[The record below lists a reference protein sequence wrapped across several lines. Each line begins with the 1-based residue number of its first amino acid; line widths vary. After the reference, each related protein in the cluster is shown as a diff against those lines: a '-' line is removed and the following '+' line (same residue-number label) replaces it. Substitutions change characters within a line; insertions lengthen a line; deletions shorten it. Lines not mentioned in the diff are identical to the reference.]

1 MAIPTNHGAASVSV
15 MTSAR
20 QESIAVAATV
30 IPSLA
35 GKSVTGWT
43 HSFMML
49 GVAVAVVGVA
59 ASIFTGT
66 MMATVGFGALGVVSL
81 VGVFVAQSAMEG
93 EMLQNS
99 ISQLNE
105 QNAFLDDQ
113 TKKMDGAFKTIKKE
127 NEKLKATHGI
137 LEAKV
142 QMLEREN
149 TRLIKASKDLDV
161 ALHSLSESNK
171 SLEIKK
177 VTLEKKVGDFE
188 QYLRESL
195 GVLDHF
201 VGTNIEFASR
211 VRLFCG
217 AIKGLEDLEGN
228 IRSMVGSLE
237 DCVGENF
244 PDLKERLLLAKMI
257 SQNLK
262 MVLSEDKES
271 QRALIDDYSAQMA
284 IAERT
289 SKEFV
294 SYGESFDQS
303 IKGISDRQTQMIDVV
318 QNLERER
325 SELEE
330 MARLL
335 EMKRQQFIEEKQ
347 AFSHEVEALKA
358 LQEHFARLIG
368 GSVDTFDRK
377 IRERDEEYQRM
388 TLKLEAAEATLAT
401 MRAALGGSS

>member
-1 MAIPTNHGAASVSV
+1 MSIPNAHSAANVSV
-15 MTSAR
+15 LASAR
-20 QESIAVAATV
+20 QESAAVAAAV

-35 GKSVTGWT
+35 GRSVTGWT

-49 GVAVAVVGVA
+49 GVAVAIVGVA

-127 NEKLKATHGI
+127 NEKLKATHGV
-137 LEAKV
+137 LEAKIV
-142 QMLEREN
+142 MLEKEN
-149 TRLIKASKDLDV
+149 TRLMKASKDLDV
-161 ALHSLSESNK
+161 ALHSLSESNR
-171 SLEIKK
+171 SLEVKK

-195 GVLDHF
+195 AVLDHF

-217 AIKGLEDLEGN
+217 AIKGLEDVEGSV
-228 IRSMVGSLE
+228 RTMVGSLE
-237 DCVGENF
+237 DCVGGNF
-244 PDLKERLLLAKMI
+244 SDLRERLSLVKMI
-257 SQNLK
+257 SQDLK
-262 MVLSEDKES
+262 IVIDQDKVL

-289 SKEFV
+289 SKEFA
-294 SYGESFDQS
+294 SYGQSFDQS
-303 IKGISDRQTQMIDVV
+303 IGKISDRQTDMLVV
-318 QNLERER
+318 AQNLERQR
-325 SELEE
+325 VELEQ
-330 MARLL
+330 MARVL
-335 EMKRQQFIEEKQ
+335 EAKRLQFVEEKQ
-347 AFSHEVEALKA
+347 AFSREVEALRV
-358 LQEHFARLIG
+358 LQENFSGLIG
-368 GSVDTFDRK
+368 GSVETFDRK
-377 IRERDEEYQRM
+377 IRERDQEYQSM
-388 TLKLEAAEATLAT
+388 VSKLESAEATLT
-401 MRAALGGSS
+401 TLRAALGTSS